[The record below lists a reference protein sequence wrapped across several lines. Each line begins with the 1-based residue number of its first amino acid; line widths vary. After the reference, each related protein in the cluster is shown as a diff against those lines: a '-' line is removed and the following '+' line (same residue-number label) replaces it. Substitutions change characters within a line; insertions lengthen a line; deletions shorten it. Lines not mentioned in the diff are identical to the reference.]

1 MYSVETI
8 ETSIKAFLEQ
18 NELGMGQVMTPLRLA
33 LVGSGMGPGVMDIM
47 EILGKEEVETRIN
60 RAIQKIGKD

>member
-1 MYSVETI
+1 MI

-18 NELGMGQVMTPLRLA
+18 NEVGMGQVMTPLRIV

-47 EILGKEEVETRIN
+47 VLLGKNEVVTRIS
-60 RAIQKIGKD
+60 RAIRELG